1 MWEPRSASA
10 MGEFLLLWIPQ
21 GQHHHLV
28 TVHPHYFQ
36 CPLSLS
42 ASSKQDLQDHLQ
54 GGNGGEEDDKKVSRV
69 LSQERGASYLW
80 LSWNIS
86 VIWKY
91 LLSVNM
97 FAWKNTK
104 AASFWII
111 AHSLLLLMCLT
122 KLKIRMSDP
131 PTLEEHCL
139 STWRLCPA
147 LKEITIFIYV
157 STTRITKKKRETSI
171 GNRLEKSKTS
181 TNHSSAYH
189 WLTIH

>member
-10 MGEFLLLWIPQ
+10 MGEFLLLWIAQ

-28 TVHPHYFQ
+28 TGHPHYFQ
-36 CPLSLS
+36 CTLSLS

-86 VIWKY
+86 VICKY
-91 LLSVNM
+91 RLCVNM
-97 FAWKNTK
+97 FAWKKTK
-104 AASFWII
+104 AASFWIK
-111 AHSLLLLMCLT
+111 AHSLLLLMCLS
-122 KLKIRMSDP
+122 KLKIGMSDP

-147 LKEITIFIYV
+147 LKEITIFI
-157 STTRITKKKRETSI
+157 STTRITKKRRETSI
-171 GNRLEKSKTS
+171 GNRLEKKWNKHQSK
-181 TNHSSAYH
+181 
-189 WLTIH
+189 